1 MGHLRK
7 NFVAVKTSE
16 KNQPLLALTSPL
28 CDQFCLKSPLPP
40 RLFGPSTP
48 SSPPVNWGS
57 ANQTDLY
64 LMRTYASLRK
74 EQVANEG
81 GTLIPQQKP
90 RIKFSEGLR
99 GLLKLSLL
107 GAFDLKQNFQ
117 NKEKEKPPPCGLLLL
132 LVFLAG
138 PPVPGPV
145 APTSTSLFSVS
156 GTGTSGNVQSQ
167 KERVSQFS

>member
-1 MGHLRK
+1 
-7 NFVAVKTSE
+7 
-16 KNQPLLALTSPL
+16 
-28 CDQFCLKSPLPP
+28 
-40 RLFGPSTP
+40 
-48 SSPPVNWGS
+48 
-57 ANQTDLY
+57 
-64 LMRTYASLRK
+64 MRTYASLRK

-90 RIKFSEGLR
+90 KIKFSVGLR

-107 GAFDLKQNFQ
+107 RTFDLKKKSFQ

-167 KERVSQFS
+167 KERASQFS

>member
-1 MGHLRK
+1 
-7 NFVAVKTSE
+7 
-16 KNQPLLALTSPL
+16 
-28 CDQFCLKSPLPP
+28 
-40 RLFGPSTP
+40 
-48 SSPPVNWGS
+48 
-57 ANQTDLY
+57 
-64 LMRTYASLRK
+64 MRTYASLRK

-107 GAFDLKQNFQ
+107 GAFDLKKSFQ

>member
-1 MGHLRK
+1 MDHLRK

-64 LMRTYASLRK
+64 SMRTSASLR
-74 EQVANEG
+74 
-81 GTLIPQQKP
+81 IPQQKP